1 MTRRSDNDRVR
12 ALLEQILA
20 AAKEQGIPA
29 RELAVRAGIA
39 PETLSRMKGRGSG
52 DAAVLDALARVV
64 GLRLALVPD
73 DERIEAI
80 RSGDF
85 F

>member
-1 MTRRSDNDRVR
+1 MIRRSDNDRVR

>member
-1 MTRRSDNDRVR
+1 MTRRPDNDRVP

-20 AAKEQGIPA
+20 AAKGQGILA
-29 RELAVRAGIA
+29 KELAVRAGIT
-39 PETLSRMKGRGSG
+39 PETLSRMKRRGSG

-64 GLRLALVPD
+64 GLRLALLPD
-73 DERIEAI
+73 DERLEAI

>member
-1 MTRRSDNDRVR
+1 MTRRSDNDRIR

-20 AAKEQGIPA
+20 AAKEQGIPG

>member
-1 MTRRSDNDRVR
+1 MTRRSDNDRVQ

-20 AAKEQGIPA
+20 AAKGQGILA
-29 RELAVRAGIA
+29 KELAVRAGIT
-39 PETLSRMKGRGSG
+39 PETLSRMKRRGSG
-52 DAAVLDALARVV
+52 DAAVLDGLARVV
-64 GLRLALVPD
+64 GLRLALLPD
-73 DERIEAI
+73 DERLEAI

>member
-1 MTRRSDNDRVR
+1 MTRTTDNSQVQ
-12 ALLEQILA
+12 ALLKQILA
-20 AAKEQGIPA
+20 VAKTQGIPGK
-29 RELAVRAGIA
+29 ELAVRAGIA

-73 DERIEAI
+73 DERLEAI

>member
-12 ALLEQILA
+12 VLLEQILA

>member
-1 MTRRSDNDRVR
+1 MTRTTDNNQVQ
-12 ALLEQILA
+12 ALLKQILA
-20 AAKEQGIPA
+20 VAKTQGIPGK
-29 RELAVRAGIA
+29 ELAVRAGIA
-39 PETLSRMKGRGSG
+39 PETLSRMKGRGSA

-73 DERIEAI
+73 DERLEAI

>member
-1 MTRRSDNDRVR
+1 MTRRSDNGRVQ

-20 AAKEQGIPA
+20 AAKEQDILA
-29 RELAVRAGIA
+29 RELAVRAGIV

>member
-1 MTRRSDNDRVR
+1 MTRTPENDRVQ
-12 ALLEQILA
+12 ALLEQIVA
-20 AAKEQGIPA
+20 VAKEQGILA
-29 RELAVRAGIA
+29 KELAVRAGIT

-52 DAAVLDALARVV
+52 DAAALDALARVV
-64 GLRLALVPD
+64 GLRLALVAD
-73 DERIEAI
+73 DERLEAI